1 MSGRRLLQ
9 VDFRDRRPVGFG
21 READE
26 RGELSARDVKG
37 SFSSCLGSCSGACR
51 PGVAKSWRARLL
63 ATSSVQPRDETPEG
77 RSVVVLAKER
87 YGLRARQ
94 PGELCSEG
102 AGDEY
107 LPSLR
112 RSWPPIRAAGLLDSS
127 VSQPQMFS
135 PSTWTS
141 ITDTRTEPDRL
152 CPADH
157 NGTEISGSERG

>member
-1 MSGRRLLQ
+1 MPFDKLRAHTGAWSPMFEVIKLSHVGPATASGRLAGSTASR
-9 VDFRDRRPVGFG
+9 VW

-26 RGELSARDVKG
+26 RGELPARGVKG

-51 PGVAKSWRARLL
+51 PGVAKSCRARLL

-112 RSWPPIRAAGLLDSS
+112 RSWPPTRAAGLSDSS
-127 VSQPQMFS
+127 VSQP
-135 PSTWTS
+135 
-141 ITDTRTEPDRL
+141 
-152 CPADH
+152 
-157 NGTEISGSERG
+157 